1 MGFNETPSIER
12 RGLRFSSRRRRPDRA
27 VTETT
32 NGPEDHEAPSSPLAA
47 TGEALASL
55 YVTVARAVLLGVEAV
70 EDWRAVS
77 RAPIVT
83 KVAAPS
89 SRAVLP
95 DEPPKPQPARA
106 LKIKSE
112 ER

>member
-12 RGLRFSSRRRRPDRA
+12 RGLRFRSRRRRTDRA

-32 NGPEDHEAPSSPLAA
+32 NAPEDHEAPASPLAA
-47 TGEALASL
+47 VGEALASL

-70 EDWRAVS
+70 EDWRAES
-77 RAPIVT
+77 RAPTVT
-83 KVAAPS
+83 NAAVPS

-95 DEPPKPQPARA
+95 DPPLTPQPARA

-112 ER
+112 